1 MLTRSQ
7 ITRRSIVGGIVTMF
21 LVAAVWGLVLLA
33 QGEGLKPLL
42 ILLAVASAVSPLGFL
57 ILKSTVA
64 AVLDQL
70 DVKDEEEPVEH
81 GT

>member
-1 MLTRSQ
+1 
-7 ITRRSIVGGIVTMF
+7 MF